1 MASIEFKG
9 VTKSYDGSSCAV
21 SKVDL
26 DIHDGEFVVLVGPSG
41 CGKTTLLRMLAGLES
56 VTSGDILIDGTSVR
70 DAHPRDR
77 NIAMVFQGYALYP
90 HMSVFENMAFP
101 LRNTKL
107 PKAEVKS
114 LVTKAATMLGLDQ
127 VLSRRPRMLSGGQR
141 QRVAIGRAIVR
152 EPMAFLMDEPLSN
165 LDAKLRAQ
173 TRIEIAE
180 LQRDLRATTLYVT
193 HDQTEAMAM
202 GDRVAVLRGGVLQQF
217 ASGMEVYDDPANL
230 FVATFIGS
238 PAMNT
243 LRGQL
248 ERKGDAL
255 VCRVG
260 AFELEISAHMRD
272 KWELDAQVGRDVA
285 VGIRPEHLSLS
296 AVQSTAEPNVIS
308 GKVRL
313 VEALGSESIVHLEVM
328 AERVVSEEVLE
339 IASDMDQTAADQLR
353 AERSANGTSVIAKLD
368 AHCRA
373 LAGERITLCVASNSV
388 LYFDLATGRSLRR
401 PAEDRLLTTA
411 LPPQPDPAHLTG

>member
-1 MASIEFKG
+1 VASIDFKG

-21 SKVDL
+21 SEVDL

-101 LRNTKL
+101 LRNAKL
-107 PKAEVKS
+107 SNAEIKS
-114 LVTKAATMLGLDQ
+114 RVGRAATMLGLDQ
-127 VLSRRPRMLSGGQR
+127 VLPRRPRMLSGGQR

-202 GDRVAVLRGGVLQQF
+202 GDRVAVLRGGILQQF
-217 ASGMEVYDDPANL
+217 APGIEIYDNPANL

-243 LRGQL
+243 LRGHI
-248 ERKGDAL
+248 ERKGDTL
-255 VCRVG
+255 ICRVN
-260 AFELEISAHMRD
+260 AYELEISPHMRAEWD
-272 KWELDAQVGRDVA
+272 LDSHVGLDVA
-285 VGIRPEHLSLS
+285 VGIRPEHLTLATNQS
-296 AVQSTAEPNVIS
+296 ASEPNLMT

-328 AERVVSEEVLE
+328 AERVVSDEVLE
-339 IASDMDQTAADQLR
+339 IANDMDQTAADQLR
-353 AERSANGTSVIAKLD
+353 AEQSANGASVIAKLD

-373 LAGERITLCVASNSV
+373 LAGEPITLSVASERV
-388 LYFDLATGRSLRR
+388 LYFDLATGQSLRR
-401 PAEDRLLTTA
+401 QDAKVL
-411 LPPQPDPAHLTG
+411 AHGTPL